1 MRILV
6 TGAAGFIASHLCEKL
21 QDLGHEVVG
30 IDNFNDYYSP
40 ALKRLNA
47 SDLKAKGIEVFEID
61 LNANL
66 TSVFSTPYDYI
77 YHLAAQPGISSETP
91 LSDYVTNNIFATQ
104 SLLDAVLQY
113 NPNLKSFINIAT
125 SSVYGLVANV
135 DENVPAKPISFY
147 GSTKL
152 AAEQLVL
159 GLQRLGKLNACSIR
173 LYSVYGPRER
183 PEKLYTKLIEN
194 LHANKPSPLF
204 EGSVKHERSFTFVAP
219 SNGNFITLKPLV
231 TGTTGSWMHVDN
243 IRIESALSLDDRLFE
258 NEITSFPNPFTNTLS
273 FKLNNIDD
281 VSELRIFDLA
291 GREIIKKEFI
301 NELTFETFDF
311 NPGLYFYT
319 ITNQNQILKKG
330 KIIKKE

>member
-21 QDLGHEVVG
+21 RDLGHEVVG
-30 IDNFNDYYSP
+30 LDNFNDYYSP

-47 SDLKAKGIEVFEID
+47 SDLKAKGIDVIEID
-61 LNANL
+61 LNDNL
-66 TSVFSTPYDYI
+66 QTVFQTPYDYI
-77 YHLAAQPGISSETP
+77 YHLAAQPGISAETP

-104 SLLDAVLQY
+104 NLLDAVAKY

-159 GLQRLGKLNACSIR
+159 GQQRLGKLKACSIR

-194 LHANKPSPLF
+194 LYSDKPFPLF
-204 EGSVKHERSFTFVAP
+204 EGSVKHERSFTYVGDIVDGLVVIIGKEDIV
-219 SNGNFITLKPLV
+219 NG
-231 TGTTGSWMHVDN
+231 
-243 IRIESALSLDDRLFE
+243 
-258 NEITSFPNPFTNTLS
+258 
-273 FKLNNIDD
+273 
-281 VSELRIFDLA
+281 
-291 GREIIKKEFI
+291 EIINLGTDEVHTTQEGINLVEEIMHKKLIIDHKPARKGDQEKTSAVI
-301 NELTFETFDF
+301 NKARRLLGYEPKVTF
-311 NPGLYFYT
+311 
-319 ITNQNQILKKG
+319 KKG
-330 KIIKKE
+330 LEQQVQWYLDKFTSSL

>member
-21 QDLGHEVVG
+21 RDLGHEVVG
-30 IDNFNDYYSP
+30 LDNFNDYYSP

-47 SDLKAKGIEVFEID
+47 SDLKAKGIDVIEID
-61 LNANL
+61 LNDNL
-66 TSVFSTPYDYI
+66 QTVFQNPYDYI
-77 YHLAAQPGISSETP
+77 YHLAAQPGISAETP

-104 SLLDAVLQY
+104 NLLDAVAKY
-113 NPNLKSFINIAT
+113 NPNVKSFINIAT

-159 GLQRLGKLNACSIR
+159 GQQRLGKLKACSIR

-194 LHANKPSPLF
+194 LYSDKPFPLF
-204 EGSVKHERSFTFVAP
+204 EGSVKHERSFTYVGDIVDGLVAIIGKEDIV
-219 SNGNFITLKPLV
+219 NG
-231 TGTTGSWMHVDN
+231 
-243 IRIESALSLDDRLFE
+243 
-258 NEITSFPNPFTNTLS
+258 
-273 FKLNNIDD
+273 
-281 VSELRIFDLA
+281 
-291 GREIIKKEFI
+291 EIINLGTDEVHTTQEGINLVEEIMHKKLIIDHKPARKGDQEKTSAVI
-301 NELTFETFDF
+301 DKARRLLGYEPKVTF
-311 NPGLYFYT
+311 
-319 ITNQNQILKKG
+319 KKG
-330 KIIKKE
+330 LEQQVQWYLDKFTSSL

>member
-21 QDLGHEVVG
+21 NELGHDVVG
-30 IDNFNDYYSP
+30 LDNFNDYYSP
-40 ALKRLNA
+40 NLKRMNA
-47 SDLKAKGIEVFEID
+47 QELENRGISIFEID
-61 LNANL
+61 LNSNL
-66 TSVFSTPYDYI
+66 QSVFEKQYDYI

-104 SLLDAVLQY
+104 NLLEAVLLY

-135 DENVPAKPISFY
+135 DENVPAKPVSFY

-194 LHANKPSPLF
+194 LVHNKPFPLF
-204 EGSVKHERSFTFVAP
+204 EGSTKHERSFTYVGDIIDGLVAII
-219 SNGNFITLKPLV
+219 GK
-231 TGTTGSWMHVDN
+231 
-243 IRIESALSLDDRLFE
+243 E
-258 NEITSFPNPFTNTLS
+258 NT
-273 FKLNNIDD
+273 
-281 VSELRIFDLA
+281 VS
-291 GREIIKKEFI
+291 GEIINLGTDVVHTTQEGIDIVQEIMQKNLIIDHKPPRKGDQEKTSAIIDKAKELLGYQPKVNFR
-301 NELTFETFDF
+301 E
-311 NPGLYFYT
+311 GLEKQVQWYLEKFT
-319 ITNQNQILKKG
+319 
-330 KIIKKE
+330 

>member
-21 QDLGHEVVG
+21 RDLGHEVVG
-30 IDNFNDYYSP
+30 LDNFNDYYSP

-47 SDLKAKGIEVFEID
+47 SDLKAKGIEVIEID
-61 LNANL
+61 LNDNL
-66 TSVFSTPYDYI
+66 QTVFQNPYDYI
-77 YHLAAQPGISSETP
+77 YHLAAQPGISAETP

-104 SLLDAVLQY
+104 NLLDAVAKY

-159 GLQRLGKLNACSIR
+159 GQQRLGKLKACSIR

-194 LHANKPSPLF
+194 LYSDKPFPLF
-204 EGSVKHERSFTFVAP
+204 EGSVKHERSFTYVGDIVDGLVAIIGKEDIV
-219 SNGNFITLKPLV
+219 NG
-231 TGTTGSWMHVDN
+231 
-243 IRIESALSLDDRLFE
+243 
-258 NEITSFPNPFTNTLS
+258 
-273 FKLNNIDD
+273 
-281 VSELRIFDLA
+281 
-291 GREIIKKEFI
+291 EIINLGTDEVHTTQEGINLVEEIMHKKLIIDHKPARKGDQEKTSAVI
-301 NELTFETFDF
+301 NKARRLLGYEPKVTF
-311 NPGLYFYT
+311 
-319 ITNQNQILKKG
+319 KKG
-330 KIIKKE
+330 LEQQVQWYLDKFTSSL

>member
-21 QDLGHEVVG
+21 RDLGHEVVG
-30 IDNFNDYYSP
+30 LDNFNDYYSP

-47 SDLKAKGIEVFEID
+47 SDLNAKGIEVIEID
-61 LNANL
+61 LNDNL
-66 TSVFSTPYDYI
+66 QTVFQNPYDFI
-77 YHLAAQPGISSETP
+77 YHLAAQPGISAETP

-104 SLLDAVLQY
+104 NLLDAVAKY

-159 GLQRLGKLNACSIR
+159 GQQRLGKLKACSIR

-194 LHANKPSPLF
+194 LYADKAFPLF
-204 EGSVKHERSFTFVAP
+204 EGSVKHERSFTYVGDIVDGLVAIIGKEEEV
-219 SNGNFITLKPLV
+219 NG
-231 TGTTGSWMHVDN
+231 
-243 IRIESALSLDDRLFE
+243 
-258 NEITSFPNPFTNTLS
+258 
-273 FKLNNIDD
+273 
-281 VSELRIFDLA
+281 
-291 GREIIKKEFI
+291 EIINLGTDEVHTTQEGINLVEEIMHKKLIIDHKPARKGDQEKTSAVIDKARKLLGYEPKVMF
-301 NELTFETFDF
+301 
-311 NPGLYFYT
+311 
-319 ITNQNQILKKG
+319 KKG
-330 KIIKKE
+330 LEQQVQWYLDKFTSSL

>member
-21 QDLGHEVVG
+21 HDLGHEVVG
-30 IDNFNDYYSP
+30 LDNFNDYYSSV
-40 ALKRLNA
+40 LKRLNA
-47 SDLKAKGIEVFEID
+47 SDLKAKGIEVIEID
-61 LNANL
+61 LNDNL
-66 TSVFSTPYDYI
+66 QTVFQKPYDYI

-104 SLLDAVLQY
+104 NLLDGVAQF

-152 AAEQLVL
+152 AAEQLIL
-159 GLQRLGKLNACSIR
+159 GQQRLGKLKACSIR

-194 LHANKPSPLF
+194 LYTDKPFPLF
-204 EGSVKHERSFTFVAP
+204 EGSVKHERSFTYVGDIVDGLVAIVGKEDIV
-219 SNGNFITLKPLV
+219 NGEIINLGTDEVHTTQEGINLIEEIMNKTLIIDHKPARKGDQEK
-231 TGTTGSWMHVDN
+231 T
-243 IRIESALSLDDRLFE
+243 SAVINKARNLLGYE
-258 NEITSFPNPFTNTLS
+258 PKVS
-273 FKLNNIDD
+273 FK
-281 VSELRIFDLA
+281 
-291 GREIIKKEFI
+291 K
-301 NELTFETFDF
+301 
-311 NPGLYFYT
+311 GLEQQVQWYLDKFT
-319 ITNQNQILKKG
+319 S
-330 KIIKKE
+330 

>member
-21 QDLGHEVVG
+21 HDLGHEVVG
-30 IDNFNDYYSP
+30 LDNFNDYYSP

-47 SDLKAKGIEVFEID
+47 SDLKAKGIAVFEID
-61 LNANL
+61 LNDDL
-66 TSVFSTPYDYI
+66 TSVFERPYDYI
-77 YHLAAQPGISSETP
+77 YHLAAQPGISAETP

-104 SLLDAVLQY
+104 NLLDAVQKY
-113 NPNLKSFINIAT
+113 NPKLKSFVNIAT

-194 LHANKPSPLF
+194 LYADKPFPLF
-204 EGSVKHERSFTFVAP
+204 EGSVKHERSFTFVGDIVDGLSAIIGKEDIV
-219 SNGNFITLKPLV
+219 NG
-231 TGTTGSWMHVDN
+231 
-243 IRIESALSLDDRLFE
+243 
-258 NEITSFPNPFTNTLS
+258 
-273 FKLNNIDD
+273 
-281 VSELRIFDLA
+281 
-291 GREIIKKEFI
+291 EIINLGTDEVHTTQEGI
-301 NELTFETFDF
+301 NLVEQIMNKTLIIDHKPARKGDQERTSAVIDKARKLLGYEPKVTF
-311 NPGLYFYT
+311 
-319 ITNQNQILKKG
+319 KKG
-330 KIIKKE
+330 LEQQVQWYLDKFTS

>member
-21 QDLGHEVVG
+21 HDLGHEVVG
-30 IDNFNDYYSP
+30 LDNFNDYYSP

-47 SDLKAKGIEVFEID
+47 SDLKAKGIQVFEVD
-61 LNANL
+61 LNDNL
-66 TSVFSTPYDYI
+66 QPVFSTPYDYI
-77 YHLAAQPGISSETP
+77 YHLAAQPGISAETP

-104 SLLDAVLQY
+104 NLLEAVLQY

-135 DENVPAKPISFY
+135 DENVTAKPISFY

-194 LHANKPSPLF
+194 LYTDKPFPLF
-204 EGSVKHERSFTFVAP
+204 EGSVKHERSFTFVGDIVDGLSAIVGKEAIV
-219 SNGNFITLKPLV
+219 NG
-231 TGTTGSWMHVDN
+231 
-243 IRIESALSLDDRLFE
+243 
-258 NEITSFPNPFTNTLS
+258 
-273 FKLNNIDD
+273 
-281 VSELRIFDLA
+281 
-291 GREIIKKEFI
+291 EIINLGTDEVHTTQEGI
-301 NELTFETFDF
+301 NLVEEIMNKTLIIDHKPARKGDQERTSAVIDKARKLLGYEPKVTF
-311 NPGLYFYT
+311 
-319 ITNQNQILKKG
+319 KKG
-330 KIIKKE
+330 LEQQVQWYLDKFTS

>member
-21 QDLGHEVVG
+21 HDSGHEVVG
-30 IDNFNDYYSP
+30 LDNFNDYYSP

-47 SDLKAKGIEVFEID
+47 SDLKAKGIEIFEID
-61 LNANL
+61 LNADL

-77 YHLAAQPGISSETP
+77 YHLAAQPGISAETP

-159 GLQRLGKLNACSIR
+159 GLQRLGKMNACSIR

-194 LHANKPSPLF
+194 LYANKPFPLF
-204 EGSVKHERSFTFVAP
+204 EGSVKHERSFTFVGDIVDGLSAIIGKEDIV
-219 SNGNFITLKPLV
+219 NG
-231 TGTTGSWMHVDN
+231 
-243 IRIESALSLDDRLFE
+243 
-258 NEITSFPNPFTNTLS
+258 
-273 FKLNNIDD
+273 
-281 VSELRIFDLA
+281 
-291 GREIIKKEFI
+291 EIINLGTDEVHTTQEGI
-301 NELTFETFDF
+301 NLVEEIMNKQLIIDHKPARKGDQERTSAVIDKARKLLGYEPKITF
-311 NPGLYFYT
+311 
-319 ITNQNQILKKG
+319 KKG
-330 KIIKKE
+330 LEQQVQWYFDKFTS

>member
-21 QDLGHEVVG
+21 RDLGHEVVG
-30 IDNFNDYYSP
+30 LDNFNDYYSP

-47 SDLKAKGIEVFEID
+47 SDLKAKGIDVIEID
-61 LNANL
+61 LNDNL
-66 TSVFSTPYDYI
+66 QTVFKNPYDYI
-77 YHLAAQPGISSETP
+77 YHLAAQPGISAETP

-104 SLLDAVLQY
+104 NLLDAVANY

-159 GLQRLGKLNACSIR
+159 GQQRLGKLKACSIR

-194 LHANKPSPLF
+194 LYSDKPFPLF
-204 EGSVKHERSFTFVAP
+204 EGSVKHERSFTYVGDIVDGLVAIIGKEEEV
-219 SNGNFITLKPLV
+219 NG
-231 TGTTGSWMHVDN
+231 
-243 IRIESALSLDDRLFE
+243 
-258 NEITSFPNPFTNTLS
+258 
-273 FKLNNIDD
+273 
-281 VSELRIFDLA
+281 
-291 GREIIKKEFI
+291 EIINLGTDEVHTTQEGINLVEEIMHKKLIVDHKPARKGDQEKTSAVI
-301 NELTFETFDF
+301 DKARKLLGYEPKVTF
-311 NPGLYFYT
+311 
-319 ITNQNQILKKG
+319 KKG
-330 KIIKKE
+330 LEQQVQWYLDKFTSSL

>member
-21 QDLGHEVVG
+21 RDLGHEVVG
-30 IDNFNDYYSP
+30 LDNFNDYYSP

-47 SDLKAKGIEVFEID
+47 SDLKAKGIDVIEID
-61 LNANL
+61 LNDNL
-66 TSVFSTPYDYI
+66 QTVFKNPYDYI
-77 YHLAAQPGISSETP
+77 YHLAAQPGISAETP

-104 SLLDAVLQY
+104 NLLDAVANY

-159 GLQRLGKLNACSIR
+159 GQQRLGKLKACSIR

-194 LHANKPSPLF
+194 LYSDKPFPLF
-204 EGSVKHERSFTFVAP
+204 EGSVKHERSFTYVGDIVDGLVAIIGKEEEV
-219 SNGNFITLKPLV
+219 NG
-231 TGTTGSWMHVDN
+231 
-243 IRIESALSLDDRLFE
+243 
-258 NEITSFPNPFTNTLS
+258 
-273 FKLNNIDD
+273 
-281 VSELRIFDLA
+281 
-291 GREIIKKEFI
+291 EIINLGTDEVHTTQEGINLVEEIMHKKLIIDHKPARKGDQEKTSAVI
-301 NELTFETFDF
+301 DKARKLLGYEPKVTF
-311 NPGLYFYT
+311 
-319 ITNQNQILKKG
+319 KKG
-330 KIIKKE
+330 LEQQVQWYLDKFTSSL